1 MKKQSKIKKVL
12 AKSDKKSIR
21 VYIIIRF
28 LILICLIMQVI
39 HHEWNNAFLCL
50 LTLILITLPFIV
62 EKTFKIELPDTLEV
76 IIILFIFAAEILGE
90 INNFFNIFHHWDT
103 CSIP

>member
-1 MKKQSKIKKVL
+1 MKKINKFKKII
-12 AKSDKKSIR
+12 ASSDKKSVR

-28 LILICLIMQVI
+28 LILICLIMQII

-50 LTLILITLPFIV
+50 MTLILITLPFII
-62 EKTFKIELPDTLEV
+62 EKKFKIELPDTLEV

-90 INNFFNIFHHWDT
+90 INNFFNIFKH
-103 CSIP
+103 